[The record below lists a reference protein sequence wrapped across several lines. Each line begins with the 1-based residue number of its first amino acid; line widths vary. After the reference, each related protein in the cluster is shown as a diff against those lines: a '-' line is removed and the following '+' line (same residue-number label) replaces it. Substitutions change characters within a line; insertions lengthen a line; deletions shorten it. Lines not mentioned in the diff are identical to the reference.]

1 MSPSE
6 IDPLSPQDSSSSG
19 PAPEPAS
26 LAAPPAREYPED
38 IRTPWDWT
46 ELLIFAV
53 VGLASYIILS
63 TILVLAFYS
72 RGISFSDLQ
81 NSAILRSLFAVLDTL
96 LLWLVL
102 LGYLSFT
109 IRVRFHAP
117 VWQTLGWRPFS
128 GKISRGLA
136 IAGCL
141 AGGGVFAIFIGIASN
156 FVGKKAKL
164 PIEAFFQDRRS
175 IWMMMLMAVV
185 VAPFVEETLFRGYL
199 YPLFARTFGIGG
211 GVLLTGLL
219 FGGFHAMQLW
229 GGWGQIALLILV
241 GVVFTYVRAV
251 SQTVLASYL
260 LHVSYNTF
268 LFVTF
273 FVSTSGFHKLPVT
286 H

>member
-6 IDPLSPQDSSSSG
+6 IDPLSPQDSSPSG
-19 PAPEPAS
+19 PEPPS
-26 LAAPPAREYPED
+26 LAARPAREYPED

-109 IRVRFHAP
+109 IRVRFRAP
-117 VWQTLGWRPFS
+117 VWQTLGWRPFP
-128 GKISRGLA
+128 GKISQGLA

-141 AGGGVFAIFIGIASN
+141 AGGGVFATLIGIASN

-241 GVVFTYVRAV
+241 GIVFTYVRAV